1 MNSTSKKLEYAK
13 FLSTLEEEECRALT
27 EEVTIILATPYLFN
41 PSFFLCEVY
50 FTVIPGDLSAVSKS

>member
-27 EEVTIILATPYLFN
+27 EEVTIILATTSLFN

-50 FTVIPGDLSAVSKS
+50 FTLLIAGDLSAVS